1 MPNLAVLVCKDN
13 DFCRKIEN
21 FRKTVIAKIPTLE
34 YLNDRPVFPEDRR
47 LAEAFARGQVP
58 AERAEKLTIK
68 EE

>member
-1 MPNLAVLVCKDN
+1 MKMPNLAVLVCKDN

-58 AERAEKLTIK
+58 AERAEK
-68 EE
+68 